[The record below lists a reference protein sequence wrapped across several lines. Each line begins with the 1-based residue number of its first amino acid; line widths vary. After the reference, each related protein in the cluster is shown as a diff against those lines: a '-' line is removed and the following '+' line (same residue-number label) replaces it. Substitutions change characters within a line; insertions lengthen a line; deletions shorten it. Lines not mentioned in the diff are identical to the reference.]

1 MTKVKR
7 IYKRSQ
13 KFPYFNNGGYGAF
26 GNFDL
31 SDHPGKIALGE
42 AVGNYIGGL
51 YGNTSFGGENNEFS
65 SSDNFIPR
73 GLMWDLVD
81 DTPLDQVTD
90 PNTNTTVTDNIRGFT
105 PSMIFNGLQ
114 AISPLDPDIIDI
126 RSFRDNL
133 RVKHLGDTPNSIND
147 YNTFVD
153 GYDVFN

>member
-1 MTKVKR
+1 M
-7 IYKRSQ
+7 
-13 KFPYFNNGGYGAF
+13 
-26 GNFDL
+26 
-31 SDHPGKIALGE
+31 
-42 AVGNYIGGL
+42 
-51 YGNTSFGGENNEFS
+51 
-65 SSDNFIPR
+65 
-73 GLMWDLVD
+73 D

-133 RVKHLGDTPNSIND
+133 RVKHLGDTPNSAID